1 MTRERVACTAEHIA
15 NQSLY
20 AARGRGRL
28 RRCNSP
34 NFNMHVEVCVINEFP
49 SPRWARQVFDWV
61 RGAVKVVNRKKLE
74 HSACE
79 YYGVIQIVR
88 WRASLEIS
96 PEVKRRPLFNCRL
109 ASVVVGKSPLHPEL
123 VP

>member
-1 MTRERVACTAEHIA
+1 MQPETTSKRDKLWMTPCTRCIHCEHIA

-20 AARGRGRL
+20 AARCRGRL

-34 NFNMHVEVCVINEFP
+34 KFNMHVEVCVINEFP

-74 HSACE
+74 HSVCE
-79 YYGVIQIVR
+79 CYGAIQQYD
-88 WRASLEIS
+88 
-96 PEVKRRPLFNCRL
+96 
-109 ASVVVGKSPLHPEL
+109 GEL
-123 VP
+123 GLK